1 MLRPTL
7 MAACAA
13 AAIAPALPAGAQDA
27 YVVGVSG
34 ALTGPSAGTNAP
46 PIEGLRLYVDR
57 LNAAGGVNGKKI
69 QLTVLDDQGE
79 PSKAAANTKRLLTQD
94 NASLLILS
102 SLSST
107 FAPVIAE
114 TKRANVALMRMRAV
128 CPKEVYPP
136 ADLLQFCTTA
146 YAGGYDSRATL
157 AFIKETAK
165 EPVRI
170 GFAAMAIPLSRGEID
185 YAEEQAKTMGMT
197 PVDKE
202 VIPPPTADYTPFAT
216 KLKDANP
223 NWIFSWAPWV
233 TQVKTFEA
241 LRRLG
246 WEGDYI
252 TWAHIEAEAELAR
265 LKDGKFYVIGANSL
279 FPGQLA
285 DPQTDRGRGQESKRA
300 IPGRADDRGLDRRT
314 GARGRAQRCGLA
326 GRCRKNPRRD
336 GEREGRHARP
346 ARRAD
351 RMEQGQPLPPAPILS
366 RLSLGPCEIDGHRD
380 QGLGG
385 LRREVTGMGA
395 GHPGTRAY
403 TCLRCPPR
411 NDRESVSRCCSSS
424 TSPCSRRS
432 TRCSPA
438 ATCSSIV

>member
-1 MLRPTL
+1 MLRRPL
-7 MAACAA
+7 AAVLAA
-13 AAIAPALPAGAQDA
+13 AALVCPAGAQDA
-27 YVVGVSG
+27 YLIGVTG
-34 ALTGPSAGTNAP
+34 AMTGPAAGTNGP

-57 LNAAGGVNGKKI
+57 LNAGGGINGKKI

-79 PSKAAANTKRLLTQD
+79 PSKAAANSKRLLTQD
-94 NASLLILS
+94 NVSLLVLS

-114 TKRANVALMRMRAV
+114 TRRANVALMLMGAV

-185 YAEEQAKTMGMT
+185 YAEEQAKAMGMT

-216 KLKDANP
+216 KLKDASP

-246 WEGDYI
+246 WDDNYI
-252 TWAHIEAEAELAR
+252 TWAHIEAESELAR
-265 LKDGKFYVIGANSL
+265 LKEGKFWLMA
-279 FPGQLA
+279 
-285 DPQTDRGRGQESKRA
+285 A
-300 IPGRADDRGLDRRT
+300 IPIFQKTLPIHNKIVDEQKKENVRYRAEQRT
-314 GARGRAQRCGLA
+314 EGWMGGVVLKAVLKGGGWPADAAKIRAA
-326 GRCRKNPRRD
+326 
-336 GEREGRHARP
+336 
-346 ARRAD
+346 
-351 RMEQGQPLPPAPILS
+351 MENVKV
-366 RLSLGPCEIDGHRD
+366 DT
-380 QGLGG
+380 QGL
-385 LRREVTGMGA
+385 R
-395 GHPGTRAY
+395 
-403 TCLRCPPR
+403 
-411 NDRESVSRCCSSS
+411 
-424 TSPCSRRS
+424 
-432 TRCSPA
+432 
-438 ATCSSIV
+438 

>member
-1 MLRPTL
+1 MLQRTL
-7 MAACAA
+7 MAAW
-13 AAIAPALPAGAQDA
+13 AAIALALPAEAQDA

-114 TKRANVALMRMRAV
+114 TKRANVALMLMGAV

-185 YAEEQAKTMGMT
+185 YAEEQSKTMGMT

-246 WEGDYI
+246 WQADYI
-252 TWAHIEAEAELAR
+252 TWAHIEAEGELAR
-265 LKDGKFYVIGANSL
+265 LKDGRFFVIGANSL
-279 FPGQLA
+279 FQDSLPIQKQIIDAAKQGNVRYPAEQLTEGWIGGLVLEA
-285 DPQTDRGRGQESKRA
+285 ALKRA
-300 IPGRADDRGLDRRT
+300 GWPADSAKIRA
-314 GARGRAQRCGLA
+314 A
-326 GRCRKNPRRD
+326 
-336 GEREGRHARP
+336 
-346 ARRAD
+346 
-351 RMEQGQPLPPAPILS
+351 ME
-366 RLSLGPCEIDGHRD
+366 DVKVD
-380 QGLGG
+380 TQGLRGG
-385 LRREVTGMGA
+385 PIEWSKDNHFRTRQYYRVYRWDPAKSAVTVAKDWVG
-395 GHPGTRAY
+395 Y
-403 TCLRCPPR
+403 
-411 NDRESVSRCCSSS
+411 DVK
-424 TSPCSRRS
+424 
-432 TRCSPA
+432 
-438 ATCSSIV
+438 

>member
-1 MLRPTL
+1 MKRCLIGVL
-7 MAACAA
+7 AA
-13 AAIAPALPAGAQDA
+13 AAMALPAAAQDA

-34 ALTGPSAGTNAP
+34 ALTGPAAGTNAP

-69 QLTVLDDQGE
+69 QLIVLDDGAE
-79 PSKAAANTKRLLTQD
+79 PSKAAANAKRLLTQD
-94 NASLLILS
+94 KVSLLVLS

-107 FAPVIAE
+107 YAPVIAE
-114 TKRANVALMRMRAV
+114 TKRAEVPLMLMGAV

-136 ADLLQFCTTA
+136 AEALQFCTTA

-185 YAEEQAKTMGMT
+185 YAEGEAKAMGMT

-246 WEGDYI
+246 WQGDYI
-252 TWAHIEAEAELAR
+252 TWGHIEAEGELAR
-265 LKDGKFYVIGANSL
+265 LKDPKFYVIGANSL
-279 FPGQLA
+279 FQDSLPIHKLIA
-285 DPQTDRGRGQESKRA
+285 DEAKKG
-300 IPGRADDRGLDRRT
+300 
-314 GARGRAQRCGLA
+314 GARYPAEQLTEGWVGGLVLEAALKAAGWPADAAKIRAALETV
-326 GRCRKNPRRD
+326 KVD
-336 GEREGRHARP
+336 T
-346 ARRAD
+346 
-351 RMEQGQPLPPAPILS
+351 
-366 RLSLGPCEIDGHRD
+366 
-380 QGLGG
+380 QGLRGG
-385 LRREVTGMGA
+385 PIEWSKDN
-395 GHPGTRAY
+395 HFRARQY
-403 TCLRCPPR
+403 YRVYR
-411 NDRESVSRCCSSS
+411 WDAAKSAVVHAKDWVSYD
-424 TSPCSRRS
+424 
-432 TRCSPA
+432 
-438 ATCSSIV
+438 VK

>member
-1 MLRPTL
+1 MLRRIL
-7 MAACAA
+7 LGALAAT
-13 AAIAPALPAGAQDA
+13 AITVPACAQDA
-27 YVVGVSG
+27 YVIGVTG
-34 ALTGPSAGTNAP
+34 ALTGPPAGTNAP

-69 QLTVLDDQGE
+69 QLIVLDDGAE
-79 PSKAAANTKRLLTQD
+79 PSKAAANAKRLITQD
-94 NASLLILS
+94 NVSLLILS

-107 FAPVIAE
+107 YAPVIAE
-114 TKRANVALMRMRAV
+114 TKRAGVPLMFMGAV

-136 ADLLQFCTTA
+136 AETLQFCTTA

-170 GFAAMAIPLSRGEID
+170 GLVAMAIPLSRGEID
-185 YAEEQAKTMGMT
+185 YAETQAKTDGMT

-246 WEGDYI
+246 WQSDYI
-252 TWAHIEAEAELAR
+252 TWAHIEAEGELAR

-279 FPGQLA
+279 FQDSLPIQKQIVDAAKQGSVRYPAEQLTEGWIGGLVLEA
-285 DPQTDRGRGQESKRA
+285 ALKRA
-300 IPGRADDRGLDRRT
+300 GWPADAGKIRA
-314 GARGRAQRCGLA
+314 A
-326 GRCRKNPRRD
+326 
-336 GEREGRHARP
+336 
-346 ARRAD
+346 
-351 RMEQGQPLPPAPILS
+351 ME
-366 RLSLGPCEIDGHRD
+366 DVKVD
-380 QGLGG
+380 TQGLRGG
-385 LRREVTGMGA
+385 PIEWSKDNHFRTRQYYRVYRWDPAKSAVAVTKDWVG
-395 GHPGTRAY
+395 Y
-403 TCLRCPPR
+403 
-411 NDRESVSRCCSSS
+411 DVK
-424 TSPCSRRS
+424 
-432 TRCSPA
+432 
-438 ATCSSIV
+438 

>member
-107 FAPVIAE
+107 SAPVIAE
-114 TKRANVALMRMRAV
+114 TKRANVALMLMGAV

-202 VIPPPTADYTPFAT
+202 VIPPPTPHYAPFAT

-223 NWIFSWAPWV
+223 TWIFSWAPWV

-246 WEGDYI
+246 WQGDYI
-252 TWAHIEAEAELAR
+252 TSAHIEAEAELAR
-265 LKDGKFYVIGANSL
+265 LRDGKFYIIGANTLFQDNLPIHKLIIEEAKKGSL
-279 FPGQLA
+279 RYPPEQL
-285 DPQTDRGRGQESKRA
+285 T
-300 IPGRADDRGLDRRT
+300 
-314 GARGRAQRCGLA
+314 
-326 GRCRKNPRRD
+326 
-336 GEREGRHARP
+336 EGW
-346 ARRAD
+346 
-351 RMEQGQPLPPAPILS
+351 
-366 RLSLGPCEIDGHRD
+366 
-380 QGLGG
+380 
-385 LRREVTGMGA
+385 V
-395 GHPGTRAY
+395 
-403 TCLRCPPR
+403 
-411 NDRESVSRCCSSS
+411 
-424 TSPCSRRS
+424 
-432 TRCSPA
+432 
-438 ATCSSIV
+438 